1 MAVAD
6 GQRSAVDLV
15 NAEGKLLA
23 SLLTRE
29 HFLDTGGPT
38 AVTVDSRG
46 RLWVGT
52 SMGHVCVYSFL
63 QTASH

>member
-6 GQRSAVDLV
+6 GLRSAVELV
-15 NAEGKLLA
+15 STEGKLLA

-29 HFLDTGGPT
+29 QFLDTGVPT
-38 AVTVDSRG
+38 AVTVDSKG

-52 SMGHVCVYSFL
+52 SMGHVCAYSL
-63 QTASH
+63 QTGL